1 MQADTHLK
9 EGHQELLDIN
19 HRRAILHKVAM
30 EALLRNKVAILHKA
44 VMEALLL
51 NKAVILHKAVMEVLL
66 LKAAIPHKALPHKA
80 LPHKVLPHKVLPHKV
95 LPHKAEAAAVVVG
108 PNSNKEVPCIELLVS
123 LSLMLLYEHCVDI
136 VLML

>member
-80 LPHKVLPHKVLPHKV
+80 LPHKVLPHKVLPHK
-95 LPHKAEAAAVVVG
+95 AEAAAVVVG

-123 LSLMLLYEHCVDI
+123 LSLSCCCMNT
-136 VLML
+136 VLTLC

>member
-80 LPHKVLPHKVLPHKV
+80 LPHKVLPHKVLPHK
-95 LPHKAEAAAVVVG
+95 AEAAAVVVG